1 MDRNEAA
8 NLTDN
13 FISELARLEA
23 LNQQIAMLKEQE
35 TALRKELFEAC
46 FENPV
51 EGTNT
56 FKLHNGYVVKF
67 THKINRTLDSAALS
81 TVREMLTEKNV
92 NLDDL
97 IRMKPELSVSA
108 YKKLPEDSRK
118 IMDLAIT
125 AKPGTPS
132 YEIVLPKNAK

>member
-1 MDRNEAA
+1 MDRSEAA
-8 NLTDN
+8 NLTEN
-13 FISELARLEA
+13 FINALAHLES
-23 LNQQIAMLKEQE
+23 LNEKIAILKEE
-35 TALRKELFEAC
+35 ENALRKELFEAC

-51 EGTNT
+51 EGTNS
-56 FKLHNGYVVKF
+56 FKLYNGHVLKF

-92 NLDDL
+92 NMDDL

-132 YEIVLPKNAK
+132 YEIVLPKRAQ